1 MSGPGREF
9 DKMFG
14 PGRAARLA
22 RGRGSRVADFARGR
36 GARGAG
42 RRPPAT
48 LPTLLGTE
56 AANSYPSHHSQAAK
70 CRTLLAH
77 WQPLP
82 GAMARMRRPVRLL
95 RARVATRRLDPGPGE
110 SEAHATRSQHSIPS
124 LAPQARRPGGAY
136 STSPAS
142 PTPVPRQPTLPH
154 PAPPFEPSPST
165 RRPARRPADRAAC
178 AQVPA
183 PDHWTSGP
191 DQARTRTAAGWCVQW
206 HTDSGGVGPNPDSI
220 YAVAFNGETWCP
232 RNFAAPRASARSAS
246 F

>member
-82 GAMARMRRPVRLL
+82 GGCLAGL
-95 RARVATRRLDPGPGE
+95 ATRRHTRLGVNIRSRAWRLRLGGPA
-110 SEAHATRSQHSIPS
+110 AHIPHRRRPPPPS
-124 LAPQARRPGGAY
+124 LA
-136 STSPAS
+136 SPPC
-142 PTPVPRQPTLPH
+142 PTPRLPSSPPH
-154 PAPPFEPSPST
+154 PRAGRSQ
-165 RRPARRPADRAAC
+165 RAADRAAC

-206 HTDSGGVGPNPDSI
+206 HTDSGGVGPLANPDPI

>member
-82 GAMARMRRPVRLL
+82 GAMTRMRRPVRLL
-95 RARVATRRLDPGPGE
+95 RALVATRRLDPGPGD

-124 LAPQARRPGGAY
+124 LATQARRPGGAY

-165 RRPARRPADRAAC
+165 RRPVAAGGGSGGLC
-178 AQVPA
+178 SSSC
-183 PDHWTSGP
+183 SGP
-191 DQARTRTAAGWCVQW
+191 LDQRPGSSADSDGGGMVCAMAHGFGWRG
-206 HTDSGGVGPNPDSI
+206 SKS
-220 YAVAFNGETWCP
+220 
-232 RNFAAPRASARSAS
+232 
-246 F
+246 